1 MTDAAKKILENRI
14 AELEKELEGYR
25 ESGVGK
31 LYFSLQRKANEMAD
45 LLNSVNLKNVNIDD
59 AKDKS
64 FERIFK
70 ILEKSSAVSD
80 SIRSLSESIPGTKK
94 EEKKPFLDRIAD
106 IRDQLWQNQKERQ
119 TQEKLSSL
127 RQKEAKH
134 RSPETSTIKG
144 L

>member
-70 ILEKSSAVSD
+70 ILVKSSAVSD

-106 IRDQLWQNQKERQ
+106 IRD
-119 TQEKLSSL
+119 
-127 RQKEAKH
+127 
-134 RSPETSTIKG
+134 
-144 L
+144 